1 MICGMEITRLLI
13 YLAIVVAAVRAHDGT
28 PIVSGNA
35 RFTVHSRYII
45 RIEYSE
51 SGFFDDLPSTT
62 IVNRN
67 VYHPCTT
74 TITSELLQ
82 IEVDNFVLQYQ
93 PSGLFSKN
101 NLNITINMPNNEKIV
116 WYPGINDDLN
126 LHGTVHSLDQCKGP
140 VDLGQGILSR
150 SGWSFIDDIHTLLI
164 DNTTN
169 WVTSRR
175 QDRIDWIFF
184 GCSRDYRGCLYDYS
198 QIAGQISLP
207 PLSAFGVWY
216 SRFYT
221 YTEQQIISEVLDGY
235 KLNGLPLHH
244 LVLDMDWHTEYRDD
258 SNCNWWG
265 GYDWDLNLFPQP
277 ESFVP
282 WLQGPENHLK
292 LLLNIHPQTGVDAC
306 QSGYTK
312 FCAVMGVDCSANKSV
327 ECDLTDK
334 KFAESFF
341 DVLLQPVNTD
351 YWWVD
356 FDGCG
361 HTGDS
366 LQQQLWSNYLFDQQ
380 L

>member
-1 MICGMEITRLLI
+1 MHGDTRLLI

-28 PIVSGNA
+28 PIVYGNA

-101 NLNITINMPNNEKIV
+101 TLNITINMPNNEKIV
-116 WYPGINDDLN
+116 WYPGLNDDLN

-150 SGWSFIDDIHTLLI
+150 SGWSFIDDSHTLLI

-175 QDRIDWIFF
+175 QDRIDWIFS
-184 GCSRDYRGCLYDYS
+184 GYDLFYFKWRRS
-198 QIAGQISLP
+198 ILISLYI
-207 PLSAFGVWY
+207 GVRGIIEDVCTITRRLPVR
-216 SRFYT
+216 SRFLR
-221 YTEQQIISEVLDGY
+221 SA
-235 KLNGLPLHH
+235 PLVFGT
-244 LVLDMDWHTEYRDD
+244 LGFTPTP
-258 SNCNWWG
+258 SN
-265 GYDWDLNLFPQP
+265 
-277 ESFVP
+277 
-282 WLQGPENHLK
+282 K
-292 LLLNIHPQTGVDAC
+292 LLVR
-306 QSGYTK
+306 
-312 FCAVMGVDCSANKSV
+312 
-327 ECDLTDK
+327 
-334 KFAESFF
+334 
-341 DVLLQPVNTD
+341 
-351 YWWVD
+351 
-356 FDGCG
+356 
-361 HTGDS
+361 
-366 LQQQLWSNYLFDQQ
+366 
-380 L
+380 